1 MCTFEQ
7 FGGILGFVLGLG
19 RMKSV
24 YFAIASLIFAAGPS
38 GAAEPFSINDAL
50 NQAVQTNPGVGEAS
64 ANRRATESELRQTQS
79 TLLPQV
85 RLEARYGPE
94 KFDQGSSV
102 VSGSALPVTVVGSG
116 PWRNGSQES
125 VVVRQILFDGFASI
139 HDIWRQSARVNA
151 AAFRVRERTELI
163 ALDAAEAYVD
173 VVRYLRLVALS
184 EQNVATH
191 EKIFSNVNFRFSGGR
206 AGEGDLEQARERV
219 ENARAALAEFRKSLD
234 DARAKYRKVVGLEPF
249 NLRFPGP
256 LGGMPSTRDEALAVA
271 VRFNPTILAAQA
283 DADAAK
289 YAFRV
294 TDGAF
299 VPTFSLEGR
308 ATHSDNTYPYL
319 GTTHDDYSGKVV
331 MSWDI
336 FRGGQDVWRRS
347 EMAERHTETT
357 MRHARLQRDALE
369 SIDKAWSARTITA
382 TRVAAL
388 SRQLQADGKT
398 IAAFNKEYELGQRS
412 LIDLLNAQ
420 NQHFNA
426 AVSLTS
432 ARGVIVFADY
442 QLLAAM
448 GTLLEYLKAPPPVDA
463 APLDTLPLGVVPY
476 KLPTL
481 RVTLPQTRSE
491 PLRVVDAAED
501 TSARPQAYAATEP
514 QDQDGFND
522 RWPRWTFAARMLGAP
537 EWLAQKKGSA
547 DGPVLYGDNAG
558 QRSMSYAAKG
568 QGTPHWA
575 ADGVSKRPKIGLPH
589 RGLRPVART
598 GAFRGAHPTRAL

>member
-1 MCTFEQ
+1 
-7 FGGILGFVLGLG
+7 
-19 RMKSV
+19 MKSA
-24 YFAIASLIFAAGPS
+24 YFAIAGLILAASPL
-38 GAAEPFSINDAL
+38 AAEPFSINDAL
-50 NQAVQTNPGVGEAS
+50 KQAVQTNPGVGEAS

-85 RLEARYGPE
+85 RIEARYGPE
-94 KFDQGSSV
+94 KFDQSGVVGSS
-102 VSGSALPVTVVGSG
+102 SALPVPIVGNG
-116 PWRNGSQES
+116 AWRNGSQES
-125 VVVRQILFDGFASI
+125 VVIRQILFDGFASI

-173 VVRYLRLVALS
+173 VVRYLRLVGLS
-184 EQNVATH
+184 EQNVVNH
-191 EKIFSNVNFRFSGGR
+191 EKIFSNVNSRFSGGR

-219 ENARAALAEFRKSLD
+219 ENARATLAEFRRSLD
-234 DARAKYRKVVGLEPF
+234 DARAKYRKVVGLEPI

-256 LGGMPSTRDEALAVA
+256 LAGLPRTRDEALAVTI
-271 VRFNPTILAAQA
+271 RFNPTILAAQA

-289 YAFRV
+289 HAFRV

-308 ATHSDNTYPYL
+308 ATHNDNTYPYL
-319 GTTHDDYSGKVV
+319 GVTHDDYSGKVV

-388 SRQLQADGKT
+388 TRQLQADRKT
-398 IAAFNKEYELGQRS
+398 IAAFDKEYELGQRS

-420 NQHFNA
+420 NQYFNA

-432 ARGVIVFADY
+432 SRGVIVFADY

-463 APLDTLPLGVVPY
+463 APLDTVAGGFVPY
-476 KLPTL
+476 KLPTI
-481 RVTLPQTRSE
+481 RVTLPQTGSE
-491 PLRVVDAAED
+491 PLRVSDAAIG
-501 TSARPQAYAATEP
+501 APAGANAYAAVEP
-514 QDQDGFND
+514 QDRFQD
-522 RWPRWTFAARMLGAP
+522 RWPRWAFAARMLGAP
-537 EWLAQKKGSA
+537 EWFAQKKGHSPVSA
-547 DGPVLYGDNAG
+547 VAHVDPTE
-558 QRSMSYAAKG
+558 QRSMSYAATEKG
-568 QGTPHWA
+568 KPYWLLTAFAP
-575 ADGVSKRPKIGLPH
+575 DPK
-589 RGLRPVART
+589 
-598 GAFRGAHPTRAL
+598 